1 MRITTLF
8 QGTGSDGPP
17 RLPTPLRPGD
27 PASEV
32 AALNQ
37 EYLDATRAH
46 DATWFR
52 EHLSD
57 DVVVMLGDGRRLR
70 KPEFLATLRN
80 APRSYRALS
89 ARGVVLRVF
98 GEAVQVD
105 AEAPWEMSDG
115 TAGVARYL
123 DTWMWLD
130 GRWQVVSAQVTP
142 VMTT

>member
-8 QGTGSDGPP
+8 QGTRGDGPLRQP
-17 RLPTPLRPGD
+17 SPPRPGD

-37 EYLDATRAH
+37 EYLDAARSN
-46 DATWFR
+46 DLTWFR
-52 EHLSD
+52 QHLSE
-57 DVVVMLGDGRRLR
+57 DVVMILGEGRRLR

-80 APRSYRALS
+80 APWSYRSLM

-105 AEAPWEMSDG
+105 AEAPWELSDG
-115 TAGVARYL
+115 TTGVSRYL

-142 VMTT
+142 AA